1 VSSANNAPVSSRRLP
16 PFSALRALE
25 AAARL
30 KSYSLAAHELHVTH
44 GAVSQ
49 QIRKLEEEPGEPLFT
64 RVGAKMEPSPAAA
77 ALAER
82 VRDAMRDLG
91 EGLDAF
97 HTRGDDKRLIV
108 TSFSNFAHRVVAPA
122 LFRFAEI
129 ALDIR
134 VVLRSEDRVVDFTTE
149 AVDVGIRFG
158 GENWPGLE
166 QQRLADERMFPVC
179 SPGFLAR
186 HPVKTAQGIL
196 SLPLLHHTDER
207 WKEWSESL
215 GLPQPPPNQ
224 GPSFDDST
232 MIIEAAVRG
241 HGVGLVP
248 GRYALADLMGGRL
261 VRPCAEEVHM
271 NIGYFLVWRADSPKL
286 PLIERF
292 RDWFSADLNSTQ
304 DPYGWER
311 GLAV

>member
-1 VSSANNAPVSSRRLP
+1 MSRRLP

-30 KSYSLAAHELHVTH
+30 KSYSLAAGELHVTH

-49 QIRKLEEEPGEPLFT
+49 QIRKLEEELGEPLFT

-82 VRDAMRDLG
+82 VRDAMRSLG

-97 HTRGDDKRLIV
+97 HTRGEDKRLIV

-122 LFRFAEI
+122 LFRFAEL
-129 ALDIR
+129 APDIR
-134 VVLRSEDRVVDFTTE
+134 VVLRSEDRIVDFATE

-158 GENWPGLE
+158 GESWPGLE

-179 SPGFLAR
+179 SPAFLAR
-186 HPVKTAQGIL
+186 HPVNSVEALMQ
-196 SLPLLHHTDER
+196 LPLLHHTDDR
-207 WKEWSESL
+207 WAGWAKDL
-215 GLPQPPPNQ
+215 GLPPPAPNQ

-232 MIIEAAVRG
+232 MIIEAALRG

-248 GRYALADLMGGRL
+248 GRYALADLIDGRL
-261 VRPCAEEVHM
+261 VRPCPEEVHM
-271 NIGYFLVWRADSPKL
+271 NVGYFLVWRADSPKL
-286 PLIERF
+286 PLIARF
-292 RDWFSADLNSTQ
+292 RDWFTADLNATH

-311 GLAV
+311 GRAA